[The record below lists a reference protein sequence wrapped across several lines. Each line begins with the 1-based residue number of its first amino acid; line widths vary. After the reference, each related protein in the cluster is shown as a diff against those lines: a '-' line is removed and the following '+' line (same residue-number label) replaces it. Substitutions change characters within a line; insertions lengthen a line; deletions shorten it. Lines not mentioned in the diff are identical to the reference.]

1 MSHSKRQFAVAL
13 GSAVVIAL
21 LAIPTGAEAA
31 RRKSSAGRSAVTST
45 EVQRA
50 NANRSSFGY
59 QVPQGG
65 HGRFDMPPGGG
76 INFNDGRLGANWTGG
91 AP

>member
-1 MSHSKRQFAVAL
+1 MSRSKRQFAVAL
-13 GSAVVIAL
+13 GSAMLIAL

-31 RRKSSAGRSAVTST
+31 RKKSSAGRSAVTST

-59 QVPQGG
+59 QAP
-65 HGRFDMPPGGG
+65 GRFSMPAGGG

>member
-1 MSHSKRQFAVAL
+1 MSYSKPQVTVAL
-13 GSAVVIAL
+13 GIAMLIAL
-21 LAIPTGAEAA
+21 LAMPTGAEAA
-31 RRKSSAGRSAVTST
+31 RRNSSAGRSAVTSNQ
-45 EVQRA
+45 VQRA

-59 QVPQGG
+59 QVP
-65 HGRFDMPPGGG
+65 GRFSMPPGGG